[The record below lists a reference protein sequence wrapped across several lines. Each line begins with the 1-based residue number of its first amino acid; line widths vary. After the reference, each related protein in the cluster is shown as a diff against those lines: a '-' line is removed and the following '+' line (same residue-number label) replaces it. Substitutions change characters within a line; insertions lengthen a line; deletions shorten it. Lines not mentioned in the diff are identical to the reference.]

1 MSCASAPS
9 PTEHVDILII
19 GAGLSGIGAAC
30 RLREDHPHKRIAV
43 LESRGASGG
52 TWDLFRYPGI
62 RSDSDLYTFG
72 YDFHPW
78 LEDRSIAEGSAILD
92 YIRSTAR
99 EYGVDRLIRF
109 NQRVVA
115 ADWSPSTNAWS
126 VTVERT
132 AAPGAPSTIG
142 AAASTPGAEPEGSG
156 EYLELTA
163 TWLFTAT
170 GYYRYDR
177 PHTPEFR
184 DAEHFEGRI
193 VHPQFWPEDLEVT
206 GKRIA
211 VIGSGATAITLLPA
225 LVDRGADV
233 TMVQRTPGYV
243 IPLPGE
249 HPVARFLNPR
259 LGRRRASRLMRGLN
273 AASQRLLWR
282 ASKAAPRLVRAGI
295 ALVNRRRLPREIS
308 VRRHFTPPY
317 NPWDQRLCTAP
328 DGDFFAALSGAR
340 GHIVT
345 GGIERFD
352 RTGLVVE
359 TGEHVAA
366 DVVVTA
372 TGFDLL
378 LFGGAELSID
388 GEPLDLTRK
397 VAYRGA
403 MLSDIPNFV
412 FAIGYTNASW
422 TLKIGLLVDWFSR
435 LLAHTDSVGAA
446 SVRPVAPQGLRTRPL
461 LDFGAGYVR
470 RSLDRLPRQGLRSP
484 WLMPMSYFADRR
496 ELLRKPV
503 IDGFLRFDDAV
514 APVPEQLPPL
524 LTGPGEA
531 GEERIVELGDG
542 RFMCVRIDGASDAPP
557 VVLITGLA
565 FDLATWPVSFVHA
578 LVARGFRV
586 IRVDNRD
593 EGRSFRSATPT
604 PTARQLLS
612 AHLPPRVYA
621 VEDMSEDVADTLH
634 ALGIERTDVI
644 GFSLGGM
651 IAQSLAAHRPRLV
664 RRLVS
669 LCSTTGDPQVGTTAV
684 STAAMLMLPGAP
696 NRNAYI
702 RGRVAVGRHLAGPAY
717 PIDTAYEAQ
726 LAAAHWDRSLDPHG
740 EAAAMRR
747 QIAAI
752 RASGNRTEVLSH
764 ITAPTLV
771 IHGDRDRIVR
781 PDGGPAT
788 AEAIPHARF
797 VPVPG
802 MGHQIHP
809 LAVPRLLEL
818 VNEHLGTPDDPG
830 AAGHPAARG
839 TPPSTSDAAGT

>member
-1 MSCASAPS
+1 MREP
-9 PTEHVDILII
+9 EHVDILII

-30 RLREDHPHKRIAV
+30 RLWEDHPDKRIAV

-72 YDFHPW
+72 YDFRPW
-78 LEDRSIAEGSAILD
+78 LEDRSIAEGPAILD

-109 NQRVVA
+109 NQRMVA
-115 ADWSPSTNAWS
+115 ADWSPRDSSWS

-132 AAPGAPSTIG
+132 ASPPETGG
-142 AAASTPGAEPEGSG
+142 EPQGTG
-156 EYLELTA
+156 QYLELTA

-177 PHTPEFR
+177 AHSPEFR
-184 DAEHFEGRI
+184 DAERFEGRV
-193 VHPQFWPEDLEVT
+193 VHPQFWPRGLEVA

-211 VIGSGATAITLLPA
+211 VIGSGATAVTLVPA
-225 LVDRGADV
+225 LVDRGAEV

-243 IPLPGE
+243 IPLSGE
-249 HPVARFLNPR
+249 HPVAQLLNPR
-259 LGRRRASRLMRGLN
+259 LGRLRTSRIMRELN
-273 AASQRLLWR
+273 ASSQRLLWR
-282 ASKAAPRLVRAGI
+282 ASKAAPWLVRAGI
-295 ALVNRRRLPREIS
+295 AAVNRAELPRDVS
-308 VRRHFTPPY
+308 VRRHFSPPY
-317 NPWDQRLCTAP
+317 DPWDQRLCTAP
-328 DGDFFAALSGAR
+328 DGDFFAALSGPR

-352 RTGLVVE
+352 RTGLVLN
-359 TGEHVAA
+359 TGEHVPA
-366 DVVVTA
+366 DIIVTA

-378 LFGGAELSID
+378 LFGGVEFSID
-388 GEPLDLTRK
+388 GEPVDLTRK

-403 MLSDIPNFV
+403 MLSDLPNFI

-422 TLKIGLLVDWFSR
+422 TLKIGLLVGWFSR

-446 SVRPVAPQGLRTRPL
+446 SVRPVAPPGLRTRPL
-461 LDFGAGYVR
+461 LDLDAGYIR
-470 RSLDRLPRQGLRSP
+470 RSLDRLPRQGMRRP
-484 WLMPMSYFADRR
+484 WLMPMNFFADRR
-496 ELLRKPV
+496 ELTRQPV
-503 IDGFLRFDDAV
+503 VDEFLRFDDAA
-514 APVPEQLPPL
+514 APVLEQLPPL
-524 LTGPGEA
+524 LTGPGEH
-531 GEERIVELGDG
+531 GEERTVDLGDG
-542 RFMCVRIDGASDAPP
+542 RFMCVRIDGSAQAPP

-578 LVARGFRV
+578 LVTHGFRV

-604 PTARQLLS
+604 PTTAQLLS
-612 AHLPPRVYA
+612 DRVPEGVYT
-621 VEDMSEDVADTLH
+621 VEDMSADVADTMR
-634 ALGIERTDVI
+634 ALGVERADVV

-651 IAQSLAAHRPRLV
+651 IAQSLAAHHPRLV

-669 LCSTTGDPQVGTTAV
+669 MCSTTGDPQVGTTAV

-696 NRNAYI
+696 NRAVYI
-702 RGRVAVGRHLAGPAY
+702 RGRVAIARHLAGPDY
-717 PIDTAYEAQ
+717 PADAAYEAQ
-726 LAAAHWDRSLDPHG
+726 LAATHWERSLDPHG

-752 RASGNRTEVLSH
+752 RASGNRTEVLSR
-764 ITAPTLV
+764 ITAATLV
-771 IHGDRDRIVR
+771 IHGDRDKIVR

-788 AEAIPHARF
+788 AEAIPDARF
-797 VPVPG
+797 VPIAG

-809 LAVPRLLEL
+809 LMVARLFEL
-818 VNEHLGTPDDPG
+818 VGEHLGNPVAG
-830 AAGHPAARG
+830 VAAEDIRR
-839 TPPSTSDAAGT
+839 SR